1 MADPL
6 NDSFLQQINQN
17 QGIAHK
23 VARLYFTER
32 DDREDVLQEMMY
44 QLWRSYNGFDGRSKF
59 STWMYS
65 VCLNTALTYKRN
77 DKKEKNES
85 LSHTHY
91 QIANPPTENKDAAIE
106 LLFEAIA
113 GLSPVNKAIVLL
125 HLEKMSYE
133 EIAVIT
139 GVTKS
144 NVSVRLVRIKKELE
158 IEMRKK
164 IKSKEDVNF

>member
-1 MADPL
+1 
-6 NDSFLQQINQN
+6 
-17 QGIAHK
+17 
-23 VARLYFTER
+23 
-32 DDREDVLQEMMY
+32 
-44 QLWRSYNGFDGRSKF
+44 
-59 STWMYS
+59 MYS

-77 DKKEKNES
+77 DKKKKNEP
-85 LSHTHY
+85 LSYTHH

-113 GLSPVNKAIVLL
+113 RLSPVNKAIVLL
-125 HLEKMSYE
+125 HLEKMTYE